1 MPTTDPELHRVTVH
15 AGSASV
21 DLTLPASVPVAELIP
36 SIADAIGGVTPG
48 TRYHLA
54 RLGAS
59 PLPHSTTLR
68 QSGIR
73 DGTALVLSPQP
84 PAPPA
89 VRYDDDVQAVSA
101 ALGRPPRSRRRLIAA
116 LAAACFTAAGAFAVI
131 RSVGGSL
138 GRADTAAAAAGTAAV
153 TALIV
158 AVVILRIRRD
168 PIAGLTLSLIATTS
182 AALAGL
188 LAVRG
193 NPGAPNV
200 LLAAMAAGAT
210 AVLAIRVIRCGV
222 VILAA
227 TACSAAIAAVAALAS
242 IVTGAPS
249 HAVGSV
255 TALACLGLIEAAPWL
270 SIRSAGLV
278 PGIDGDDQRPES
290 ELAARAVRTDS
301 RLTSLR
307 AGFAAA
313 AAIAAVTAALAA
325 QRAIGLGAVTGAVL
339 LLHTRTDRPRQL
351 PFAIIGI
358 STLATTL
365 VIATAHLPQQAPWI
379 AALASAAAAAAIYL
393 GFVAPAV
400 TPVTR
405 RGVHAVGCVAL
416 ALVAPLTCW
425 TCGAFGAVRGLGP
438 LRT

>member
-1 MPTTDPELHRVTVH
+1 MPTTDPELRRVAVH

-36 SIADAIGGVTPG
+36 SIADAVGGVTPG

-68 QSGIR
+68 ENGIR
-73 DGTALVLSPQP
+73 DGAALVLSPQP

-89 VRYDDDVQAVSA
+89 VRYDDDAQAVSA
-101 ALGRPPRSRRRLIAA
+101 TLGRPPRSRRRLIAA
-116 LAAACFTAAGAFAVI
+116 LAAAGFTAAGALAMI
-131 RSVGGSL
+131 RSAGASP

-158 AVVILRIRRD
+158 AVVRIRRD

-193 NPGAPNV
+193 TLGAPNV

-222 VILAA
+222 VILTA

-278 PGIDGDDQRPES
+278 PSIDSDDQRPES
-290 ELAARAVRTDS
+290 ELAARAVRADS

-307 AGFAAA
+307 AGFASA

-325 QRAIGLGAVTGAVL
+325 HRAIGLGAVTGAVL
-339 LLHTRTDRPRQL
+339 LLHSRTDRPRQL
-351 PFAIIGI
+351 PFAILGI

-365 VIATAHLPQQAPWI
+365 VIATVHLPQQAPWI

-400 TPVTR
+400 TPVAR